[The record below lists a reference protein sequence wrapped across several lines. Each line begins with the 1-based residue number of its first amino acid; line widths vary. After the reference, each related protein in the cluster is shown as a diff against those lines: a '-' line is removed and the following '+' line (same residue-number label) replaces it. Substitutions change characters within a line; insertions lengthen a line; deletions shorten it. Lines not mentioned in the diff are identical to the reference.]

1 MLIDTSVLVALFK
14 DRSGEVTHGLRELLE
29 GRDYYLT
36 RFTQVELLQG
46 ARDEKE
52 WLRLSD
58 YLADQDYLE
67 MEDES
72 WANAARLYFDL
83 RRRGL
88 TVRSVI
94 DCCIAEV
101 ALRHEMTLVHNDR
114 DFATI
119 AKLRALSHIQFK
131 AVAVAGL
138 HEPRNG
144 RCVSG
149 FKKLQEASLWFK
161 CNPRSRAQPA
171 ATVPSKQCRQMPA
184 CISIHAS
191 GAGWR

>member
-14 DRSGEVTHGLRELLE
+14 DRSGAVTHALRELLE
-29 GRDYYLT
+29 GHDYYLT

-52 WLRLSD
+52 WLKLSD

-67 MEDES
+67 MEDGS

-94 DCCIAEV
+94 DCCIAEI

-119 AKLRALSHIQFK
+119 AKLRALSHIAFNT
-131 AVAVAGL
+131 ALAPGL
-138 HEPRNG
+138 HEP
-144 RCVSG
+144 
-149 FKKLQEASLWFK
+149 
-161 CNPRSRAQPA
+161 AQAPL
-171 ATVPSKQCRQMPA
+171 R
-184 CISIHAS
+184 
-191 GAGWR
+191 

>member
-1 MLIDTSVLVALFK
+1 MLIDTSVLVALFR
-14 DRSGEVTHGLRELLE
+14 DRSGAVTQGLRELLE

-67 MEDES
+67 MDDEN

-94 DCCIAEV
+94 DCCIAEI

-119 AKLRALSHIQFK
+119 AKLRTLSHIEFK
-131 AVAVAGL
+131 PVVAPGL
-138 HEPRNG
+138 HEP
-144 RCVSG
+144 
-149 FKKLQEASLWFK
+149 
-161 CNPRSRAQPA
+161 AQAPL
-171 ATVPSKQCRQMPA
+171 R
-184 CISIHAS
+184 
-191 GAGWR
+191 

>member
-1 MLIDTSVLVALFK
+1 MLIDTSVLIALFK
-14 DRSGEVTHGLRELLE
+14 DRAGEVTRGLRDLLE
-29 GRDYYLT
+29 GRDYFLT
-36 RFTQVELLQG
+36 RFTQMELLQG

-67 MEDES
+67 MDDEG
-72 WANAARLYFDL
+72 WTNAARLYFDL

-119 AKLRALSHIQFK
+119 AKLRALKHVEFK
-131 AVAVAGL
+131 PVVVPGL
-138 HEPRNG
+138 HEAEQTPLR
-144 RCVSG
+144 
-149 FKKLQEASLWFK
+149 
-161 CNPRSRAQPA
+161 
-171 ATVPSKQCRQMPA
+171 
-184 CISIHAS
+184 
-191 GAGWR
+191 

>member
-1 MLIDTSVLVALFK
+1 MLIDTSVLIALFK
-14 DRSGEVTHGLRELLE
+14 DRAGEVTRDLRDLWE
-29 GRDYYLT
+29 GRDYFLT
-36 RFTQVELLQG
+36 RFTQMELLLG

-67 MEDES
+67 MDDEG
-72 WANAARLYFDL
+72 WTNAARLYFDL

-119 AKLRALSHIQFK
+119 AKLRALKHVEFK
-131 AVAVAGL
+131 PVAVPGL
-138 HEPRNG
+138 HEAEQTPLR
-144 RCVSG
+144 
-149 FKKLQEASLWFK
+149 
-161 CNPRSRAQPA
+161 
-171 ATVPSKQCRQMPA
+171 
-184 CISIHAS
+184 
-191 GAGWR
+191 

>member
-14 DRSGEVTHGLRELLE
+14 DRTGVVTDALRELLE

-52 WLRLSD
+52 WLKLSD

-67 MEDES
+67 MEEES
-72 WANAARLYFDL
+72 WTNAARLYFDL

-94 DCCIAEV
+94 DCCIAEI
-101 ALRHEMTLVHNDR
+101 ALRHEMPLVHNDR

-119 AKLRALSHIQFK
+119 AKLRALNHIEFNK
-131 AVAVAGL
+131 VHAPGL
-138 HEPRNG
+138 HEPDQSPLR
-144 RCVSG
+144 
-149 FKKLQEASLWFK
+149 
-161 CNPRSRAQPA
+161 
-171 ATVPSKQCRQMPA
+171 
-184 CISIHAS
+184 
-191 GAGWR
+191 